1 MAGQHR
7 ARLTRTQ
14 TAIGAL
20 TVAAVAGSLFASG
33 SGSAFAA
40 SDAGGYDAYTYT
52 GTWGTNNVDE
62 KYSATA
68 GATATATVDVASGG
82 SVVQVWGNTDQN
94 SGKAGVS
101 IDGGTA
107 TTVDTYDPSAPP
119 GIDKNWYA
127 SPVLAAGRHTIKVT
141 VLGQKQAASGGA
153 WVSVEGVNLA
163 NGSIVWPGSTTPPA
177 TGSPSSTDLSKF
189 TSSGTWDKT
198 GGNSKWFSNSTGAY
212 VTVPV
217 TIGTGG
223 GTVTIKGTNADNY
236 GKGAFS
242 VDGGTETIVDL
253 YAATRVE
260 GANVWTSGQ
269 LAAGNHTVKVR
280 VTGTARTGATDKYVA
295 VAGASTTNGT
305 FGTGTTTPPVTP
317 PATSP
322 LDDPVVKEKALMI
335 TSTAENSTTDWTTAY
350 KYIEDIQDGRG
361 YTAGIVGW
369 CSGTGDM
376 LELIKRYNAASP
388 GNGLE
393 KFTDELTTIMTYPY
407 AQRPA
412 KSHELLDGQGFK
424 AAWAAEA
431 AKPAFQAAQKAERD
445 RVYFAPALAQAKADG
460 VGPLGLSE
468 LYDISVNHG
477 PGTDSESFGGI
488 VAAAQASSP
497 PPSKG
502 GSEVNYLKALNT
514 KRAAVLTSWGD
525 NQPDGRDEA
534 FLELI
539 NAGELQLAP
548 PVTWHMYG
556 EVFTISTNPTPR

>member
-1 MAGQHR
+1 MVQDM
-7 ARLTRTQ
+7 RTP
-14 TAIGAL
+14 
-20 TVAAVAGSLFASG
+20 
-33 SGSAFAA
+33 
-40 SDAGGYDAYTYT
+40 
-52 GTWGTNNVDE
+52 TWL
-62 KYSATA
+62 TA
-68 GATATATVDVASGG
+68 GVLAAITATALAVGISPAS
-82 SVVQVWGNTDQN
+82 
-94 SGKAGVS
+94 A
-101 IDGGTA
+101 A
-107 TTVDTYDPSAPP
+107 TPS
-119 GIDKNWYA
+119 
-127 SPVLAAGRHTIKVT
+127 T
-141 VLGQKQAASGGA
+141 
-153 WVSVEGVNLA
+153 
-163 NGSIVWPGSTTPPA
+163 
-177 TGSPSSTDLSKF
+177 TDLSKF
-189 TSSGTWDKT
+189 TSSGTWTKESALT
-198 GGNSKWFSNSTGAY
+198 KWYSNSTGAY

-217 TIGTGG
+217 SIATGG
-223 GTVTIKGTNADNY
+223 GTVTIKGTKADNY
-236 GKGAFS
+236 GFGAFS
-242 VDGGTETIVDL
+242 VDGGTETKVDL
-253 YAATRVE
+253 YAVTRVE
-260 GANVWTSGQ
+260 GTSIWTTGT
-269 LAAGNHTVKVR
+269 LAAGQHTVKVR
-280 VTGTARTGATDKYVA
+280 VDGTKRTAATDRYVA

-305 FGTGTTTPPVTP
+305 FGTGTTP

-335 TSTAENSTTDWTTAY
+335 TSTAENSTTNWTTAY
-350 KYIEDIQDGRG
+350 KYVEDIGDGRG

-376 LELIKRYNAASP
+376 LELIKRYNTASP
-388 GNGLE
+388 NNGLT
-393 KFTDELTTIMTYPY
+393 KFTDELTAIMTYPY
-407 AQRPA
+407 EQRPA
-412 KSHELLDGQGFK
+412 KSHELLDGQGFT

-460 VGPLGLSE
+460 VGPLGLAE

-477 PGTDSESFGGI
+477 PGTDSQSFGGI

-556 EVFTISTNPTPR
+556 EAFGFTTNPTPR